1 MAVGAEKIARDIDF
15 LYSMGRTRQDWWS
28 FDDRVRY
35 ERDPAERFFGI
46 GNHSHSA
53 NETNFTTEQLFVEA
67 RLGLNLSH
75 DVQLA
80 ARTAPPVY
88 QHSTR
93 RILWYPLYRDVL
105 SAPERVGMSAL
116 FLKFHA
122 LRKNPTAPEHVS
134 IGFSWNRP
142 CKVQCI
148 DSPPHPFVTY

>member
-35 ERDPAERFFGI
+35 ERDPTERFFGI

-80 ARTAPPVY
+80 RSNCAPGISTFNAAHSLVSPLPGRSFRT
-88 QHSTR
+88 
-93 RILWYPLYRDVL
+93 
-105 SAPERVGMSAL
+105 
-116 FLKFHA
+116 
-122 LRKNPTAPEHVS
+122 
-134 IGFSWNRP
+134 
-142 CKVQCI
+142 
-148 DSPPHPFVTY
+148 